1 MFEVC
6 RINGDRMS
14 LRWFGSQKA
23 LLLMAVVALPAGCSD
38 KTART
43 TLPVAECKP
52 AAVEVFLQA
61 GEKMNLNQQG
71 QSTPVEVRVLQ
82 LRERELFDQLDFE
95 SIWKGDSAELGK
107 DLVKSTSLTVFPSK
121 LKIYPMK
128 LEKEV
133 AYIALVG
140 IFQKPVGRQWQHV
153 VDVSTLGQSCG
164 GADDLHTI
172 IHAMLTGNR
181 IIKPR

>member
-1 MFEVC
+1 MRGQLLV
-6 RINGDRMS
+6 IG
-14 LRWFGSQKA
+14 FG
-23 LLLMAVVALPAGCSD
+23 LLAGCSD
-38 KTART
+38 KTQKT
-43 TLPVAECKP
+43 TLPVMPCKP
-52 AAVEVFLQA
+52 APVEIFLQA

-95 SIWKGDSAELGK
+95 SIWKEDSAELGK
-107 DLVKSTSLTVFPSK
+107 DLVKSTSLTVFPGK

-140 IFQKPVGRQWQHV
+140 IFQKPVGRRWQYV
-153 VDVSTLGQSCG
+153 VDVSTLGQRCG

-181 IIKPR
+181 ITKPR